1 MHVDEGILQAYAD
14 GELADAE
21 RGEVELHL
29 RICLACRAA
38 MAELQ
43 SLARDFSGAVEL
55 LQPAERGSI
64 YAPADTRRP
73 RRGGAVRRALPRAA
87 VFLVGVAAAAAAA
100 TPGSPVRGWVERWS
114 ATSAPAVQ
122 ALPPERAAL
131 PAPAPVPE
139 AGVSVEPLDGA
150 VRVALRGAAD
160 EVLVRAEVVEGPRAG
175 VYAVGTAA
183 TARFRTAPGAIEVD
197 GVEGGEVRVE
207 LPRAARSASVTVNGR
222 EYVRK
227 EADQLRLSVPSA
239 DRSTSSISFRV
250 KP

>member
-14 GELADAE
+14 GELADEE
-21 RGEVELHL
+21 RGPVELHL
-29 RICLACRAA
+29 RICLACRAT
-38 MAELQ
+38 MTELQ
-43 SLARDFSGAVEL
+43 ALARDFSGAVDL
-55 LQPAERGSI
+55 LQPAVQGSI

-73 RRGGAVRRALPRAA
+73 RRPGAVRRALPRAA

-114 ATSAPAVQ
+114 APPAPTAQ
-122 ALPPERAAL
+122 ALPPEQAAL
-131 PAPAPVPE
+131 PPPEVVPE

-183 TARFRTAPGAIEVD
+183 TARFRTSPGAIEVD
-197 GVEGGEVRVE
+197 DVKGGEVRVE

-227 EADQLRLSVPSA
+227 EADQLRLFVPSA